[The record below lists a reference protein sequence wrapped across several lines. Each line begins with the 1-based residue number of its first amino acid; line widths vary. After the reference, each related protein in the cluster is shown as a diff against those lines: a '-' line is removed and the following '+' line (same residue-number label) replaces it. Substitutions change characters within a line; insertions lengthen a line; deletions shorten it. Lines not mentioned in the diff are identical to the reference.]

1 MKQRNKSKFFTEN
14 LLKWNK
20 ESNRRGMPWKFE
32 KDPYKIWL
40 SEIILQQTRVEQGT
54 GYYNRFVKKYPYI
67 NKLAAAD
74 EREVFKLW
82 EGLGYYSRCKN
93 LIYTAKYI
101 SENYNGKFPED
112 YNDILKLK
120 GIGPYTAAAISSFA
134 YNQPYA
140 VLDGN
145 VMRILSRFFGIST
158 PIDSN
163 EGKKIFTEL
172 AQDLLDKNNSAAYN
186 QAIMDFGATVCKP
199 QLASCKNCLL
209 STKCTAYKTKSV
221 ELYPV
226 KAKKINKKTRWFN
239 YIIISYKDKIYV
251 RKRSGGDI
259 WQNLHDF
266 YLMETTEKISIEE
279 LVRSE
284 PFISVIG
291 KQFRLTHG
299 SDYFK
304 QQLTHQTIYGCFALI
319 ELKKSINLPGY
330 EPVSRKSLKSLS
342 FPKLINSFLEKEILQ

>member
-1 MKQRNKSKFFTEN
+1 
-14 LLKWNK
+14 
-20 ESNRRGMPWKFE
+20 MPWKFE

-54 GYYNRFVKKYPYI
+54 AYYNRFVKKYP
-67 NKLAAAD
+67 NVNELASAED
-74 EREVFKLW
+74 IEVFKLW

-101 SENYNGKFPED
+101 SENYNGIFPKD

-134 YNQPYA
+134 YNKPYA

-163 EGKKIFTEL
+163 EGKKIFSAL
-172 AQDLLDKNNSAAYN
+172 AQDLLDKSNSAIYN

-199 QLASCKNCLL
+199 QLASCTTCLL
-209 STKCTAYKTKSV
+209 ATKCTAFKTNSV
-221 ELYPV
+221 DLYPV

-239 YIIISYKDKIYV
+239 YIIISQNDKIYV

-259 WQNLHDF
+259 WQNLHEF
-266 YLMETTEKISIEE
+266 YLIETTDKNSFEE
-279 LVRSE
+279 LIRSD
-284 PFISVIG
+284 PFISAIG
-291 KQFRLTHG
+291 KQFRLIHW

-304 QQLTHQTIYGCFALI
+304 QQLTHQTIYGCFTLI
-319 ELKKSINLPGY
+319 ELKNSIQLSGY
-330 EPVSRKSLKSLS
+330 EQVSRKSLKSLA
-342 FPKLINSFLEKEILQ
+342 FPKLINSFLEKYILQ